1 MIQVTIGTATLT
13 NRSVFDERIGSAL
26 LGGLD
31 MALDMLVEVI
41 VLPISP
47 AYMHYF
53 YVAIV
58 REHDE
63 IM

>member
-1 MIQVTIGTATLT
+1 
-13 NRSVFDERIGSAL
+13 
-26 LGGLD
+26 

-53 YVAIV
+53 HVAIV

-63 IM
+63 RM